1 MDGTLVKE
9 PTLRVLARKLGFLR
23 ELDYFD
29 ELLER
34 EEISTAVCLREQFKL
49 FGGYKASQ
57 LLGLVNDVPRIK
69 WIRRTVESFKAQGL
83 RVIVLSDNMTFLSRF
98 FLPYGFETTLG
109 SIGVVRRGIFTG
121 EAEIADKK
129 SLPIRKFC
137 RERGLSLSECIHVGD
152 WNNDIPV
159 FKMVG
164 LSVALNPQ
172 NETVT
177 KSADLL
183 VRSDSLFDVYR
194 KTRPLLQG
202 G

>member
-1 MDGTLVKE
+1 MDGTLVRE
-9 PTLRVLARKLGFLR
+9 ATLRVLARRLGILR
-23 ELDYFD
+23 ELEYFD
-29 ELLER
+29 ELLDR
-34 EEISTAVCLREQFKL
+34 GEISTAVCLREQFGL
-49 FGGYKASQ
+49 FGGHRASQ
-57 LLGLVNDVPRIK
+57 LLRLVNEVPRIR

-83 RVIVLSDNMTFLSRF
+83 RAIVLSDNMTFLSRF

-109 SIGVVRRGIFTG
+109 STGVLRGGVFTG
-121 EAEIADKK
+121 KAKIADKK
-129 SLPIRKFC
+129 SLPLRRFC
-137 RERGLSLSECIHVGD
+137 RERGLPLSECIHVGD

-172 NETVT
+172 NGTVT

-194 KTRPLLQG
+194 KIRPLLQG